1 MEELLFIRHE
11 VAPALLKGLWM
22 SILLI
27 VPSAVGGLII
37 GILSGVLRV
46 YGSPILRRLTG
57 LYVLFFRG
65 FPLLVQLYLWYF
77 GLPRI
82 GIYLSPYAA
91 AITGFILCSGA
102 YHSEYIRGALLSIKK
117 GQLLAAHSLGFSK
130 SRAVWSIILPQ
141 AVRRALPGT
150 GNELIY
156 LIKYSSLAY
165 MVTFIE
171 LTGQGSILAN
181 FYFKYLEIFM
191 IVGAIYLMLVSLAT
205 WGLNRLEDAFSV
217 PGFERA
223 KL

>member
-1 MEELLFIRHE
+1 MEELLFIRQE

-37 GILSGVLRV
+37 GIVSGVLRV
-46 YGSPILRRLTG
+46 YGPQVLKRLTG

-130 SRAVWSIILPQ
+130 SRAVLSIILPQ
-141 AVRRALPGT
+141 AIRRALPGT

-205 WGLNRLEDAFSV
+205 WGLNCLEDAIEV